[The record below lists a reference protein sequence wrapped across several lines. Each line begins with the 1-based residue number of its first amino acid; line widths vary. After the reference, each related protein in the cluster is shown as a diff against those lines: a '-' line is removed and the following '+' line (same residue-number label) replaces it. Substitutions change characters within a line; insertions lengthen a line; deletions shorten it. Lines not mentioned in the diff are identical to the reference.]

1 MFFSCGN
8 KEKGEKKHLK
18 GKTFNFELSTFNF
31 ISYLCTQKQ
40 QKDIIYNMEL
50 TGKVIAE
57 FNERGGISNRTGNE
71 WKAKSYVLEVPGEF
85 PRKLVFDVF
94 GVDRLQ
100 AFNIQIGELLTV
112 HFDIDAH
119 EYNGRWFNDV
129 RAFRIDRGQ
138 AAPTATPEA
147 APVAAPDAAP
157 AASVEQAAAV
167 APQAAP
173 IDAAPFEAPSATD
186 DLPF

>member
-1 MFFSCGN
+1 
-8 KEKGEKKHLK
+8 
-18 GKTFNFELSTFNF
+18 
-31 ISYLCTQKQ
+31 
-40 QKDIIYNMEL
+40 MEL
-50 TGKVIAE
+50 TGKIIAE

-129 RAFRIDRGQ
+129 RAFRVDRGQ
-138 AAPTATPEA
+138 AAPTAVPMPE
-147 APVAAPDAAP
+147 AAP
-157 AASVEQAAAV
+157 AASAPEAAPAQEAPV

>member
-1 MFFSCGN
+1 
-8 KEKGEKKHLK
+8 
-18 GKTFNFELSTFNF
+18 
-31 ISYLCTQKQ
+31 
-40 QKDIIYNMEL
+40 MEL
-50 TGKVIAE
+50 TGKIIAE
-57 FNERGGISNRTGNE
+57 FNERGGVSNRTGNE
-71 WKAKSYVLEVPGEF
+71 WKAKSYVLEVPGDY

-94 GVDRLQ
+94 GTDRLQ

-129 RAFRIDRGQ
+129 RAFRVDRGQ
-138 AAPTATPEA
+138 AAPTAAPE
-147 APVAAPDAAP
+147 AP
-157 AASVEQAAAV
+157 AAMQAAAPQ

-173 IDAAPFEAPSATD
+173 QAVPVMPQEDPALAPFDAPSATD

>member
-1 MFFSCGN
+1 
-8 KEKGEKKHLK
+8 
-18 GKTFNFELSTFNF
+18 
-31 ISYLCTQKQ
+31 
-40 QKDIIYNMEL
+40 MEL
-50 TGKVIAE
+50 TGKIIAE

-129 RAFRIDRGQ
+129 RAFRVDRGQ
-138 AAPTATPEA
+138 AAPTAAPMPE
-147 APVAAPDAAP
+147 AAP
-157 AASVEQAAAV
+157 AASAPEAVPAQEAPV

>member
-1 MFFSCGN
+1 
-8 KEKGEKKHLK
+8 
-18 GKTFNFELSTFNF
+18 
-31 ISYLCTQKQ
+31 
-40 QKDIIYNMEL
+40 MEA
-50 TGKVIAE
+50 TGKIIAE
-57 FNERGGISNRTGNE
+57 FNERGGVSNRTGNE
-71 WKAKSYVLEVPGEF
+71 WKAKSYVLEVPGDF

-129 RAFRIDRGQ
+129 RAFRVDRGQ
-138 AAPTATPEA
+138 AAPAAAPEA
-147 APVAAPDAAP
+147 ASAAAP
-157 AASVEQAAAV
+157 AAQAPVAQ

-173 IDAAPFEAPSATD
+173 QSAPVADPFEAPSATD

>member
-1 MFFSCGN
+1 
-8 KEKGEKKHLK
+8 
-18 GKTFNFELSTFNF
+18 
-31 ISYLCTQKQ
+31 
-40 QKDIIYNMEL
+40 MEL
-50 TGKVIAE
+50 TGKIIAE
-57 FNERGGISNRTGNE
+57 FNERGGVSNRTGNE

-85 PRKLVFDVF
+85 PRKMVFDVF

-129 RAFRIDRGQ
+129 RAFRIERGQ
-138 AAPTATPEA
+138 AAPTA
-147 APVAAPDAAP
+147 VPDAAP
-157 AASVEQAAAV
+157 APAPEAAPILQAAA
-167 APQAAP
+167 APLP
-173 IDAAPFEAPSATD
+173 PLDAAPFEAPSATD

>member
-1 MFFSCGN
+1 
-8 KEKGEKKHLK
+8 
-18 GKTFNFELSTFNF
+18 
-31 ISYLCTQKQ
+31 
-40 QKDIIYNMEL
+40 MEL
-50 TGKVIAE
+50 TGKIIAE
-57 FNERGGISNRTGNE
+57 FNERGGVSNRTGNE
-71 WKAKSYVLEVPGEF
+71 WKAKSYVMEVPGEF

-100 AFNIQIGELLTV
+100 AFNIQIGETLTV

-147 APVAAPDAAP
+147 APAPEAPVAPASPQVDAA
-157 AASVEQAAAV
+157 AT
-167 APQAAP
+167 
-173 IDAAPFEAPSATD
+173 IPFEAPSATD

>member
-1 MFFSCGN
+1 
-8 KEKGEKKHLK
+8 
-18 GKTFNFELSTFNF
+18 
-31 ISYLCTQKQ
+31 
-40 QKDIIYNMEL
+40 MEA
-50 TGKVIAE
+50 TGKIIAE
-57 FNERGGISNRTGNE
+57 FNERGGVSNRTGNE
-71 WKAKSYVLEVPGEF
+71 WKAKSYVLEVPGDF

-129 RAFRIDRGQ
+129 RAFRVDRGQ
-138 AAPTATPEA
+138 AAPAAAPEA
-147 APVAAPDAAP
+147 APAAAP
-157 AASVEQAAAV
+157 AAQ

-173 IDAAPFEAPSATD
+173 APQQAPVADPFEAPSATD

>member
-1 MFFSCGN
+1 
-8 KEKGEKKHLK
+8 
-18 GKTFNFELSTFNF
+18 
-31 ISYLCTQKQ
+31 
-40 QKDIIYNMEL
+40 MEL
-50 TGKVIAE
+50 TGKIIAE
-57 FNERGGISNRTGNE
+57 FNERGGVSNRTGNE
-71 WKAKSYVLEVPGEF
+71 WKAKSYVMAVPGEF

-100 AFNIQIGELLTV
+100 AFNIQIGETLTV

-147 APVAAPDAAP
+147 APAPEAPVAPASPQVDAA
-157 AASVEQAAAV
+157 AT
-167 APQAAP
+167 
-173 IDAAPFEAPSATD
+173 IPFEAPSATD

>member
-1 MFFSCGN
+1 
-8 KEKGEKKHLK
+8 
-18 GKTFNFELSTFNF
+18 
-31 ISYLCTQKQ
+31 
-40 QKDIIYNMEL
+40 MEL
-50 TGKVIAE
+50 TGKIIAE

-129 RAFRIDRGQ
+129 RAFRVDRGQ
-138 AAPTATPEA
+138 AAPTAAPMPEA
-147 APVAAPDAAP
+147 APAAGAPEAAP
-157 AASVEQAAAV
+157 AQEAPV
-167 APQAAP
+167 APQAVP

>member
-1 MFFSCGN
+1 
-8 KEKGEKKHLK
+8 
-18 GKTFNFELSTFNF
+18 
-31 ISYLCTQKQ
+31 
-40 QKDIIYNMEL
+40 MEV
-50 TGKVIAE
+50 TGKIIAE
-57 FNERGGISNRTGNE
+57 FNERGGVSNRTGNE

-138 AAPTATPEA
+138 VAPTAAPEA
-147 APVAAPDAAP
+147 TSAVAAD
-157 AASVEQAAAV
+157 SVATVVPV
-167 APQAAP
+167 APQAEP
-173 IDAAPFEAPSATD
+173 IDAAPFEAPSSTD

>member
-1 MFFSCGN
+1 
-8 KEKGEKKHLK
+8 
-18 GKTFNFELSTFNF
+18 
-31 ISYLCTQKQ
+31 
-40 QKDIIYNMEL
+40 MEL
-50 TGKVIAE
+50 TGKIIAE
-57 FNERGGISNRTGNE
+57 FNERGGVSNRTGNE
-71 WKAKSYVLEVPGEF
+71 WKAKSYVMEVPGEF

-100 AFNIQIGELLTV
+100 AFNIQIGETLTV

-138 AAPTATPEA
+138 TAPTAAPEA
-147 APVAAPDAAP
+147 APAPEAPVAP
-157 AASVEQAAAV
+157 AAPQVDAAAT
-167 APQAAP
+167 
-173 IDAAPFEAPSATD
+173 IPFEAPSATD

>member
-1 MFFSCGN
+1 
-8 KEKGEKKHLK
+8 
-18 GKTFNFELSTFNF
+18 
-31 ISYLCTQKQ
+31 
-40 QKDIIYNMEL
+40 MEL
-50 TGKVIAE
+50 TGKIIAE
-57 FNERGGISNRTGNE
+57 FNERGGVSNRTGNE
-71 WKAKSYVLEVPGEF
+71 WKAKSYVMEVPGEF

-100 AFNIQIGELLTV
+100 AFNIQIGETLTV

-138 AAPTATPEA
+138 AAPTAAPEA
-147 APVAAPDAAP
+147 APAPEAPVAHAAPQVDAA
-157 AASVEQAAAV
+157 AT
-167 APQAAP
+167 
-173 IDAAPFEAPSATD
+173 IPFEAPSATD

>member
-1 MFFSCGN
+1 
-8 KEKGEKKHLK
+8 
-18 GKTFNFELSTFNF
+18 
-31 ISYLCTQKQ
+31 
-40 QKDIIYNMEL
+40 MEA
-50 TGKVIAE
+50 TGKIIAE
-57 FNERGGISNRTGNE
+57 FNERGGVSNRTGNE
-71 WKAKSYVLEVPGEF
+71 WKAKSYVLEVPGDF

-129 RAFRIDRGQ
+129 RAFRVDRGQ
-138 AAPTATPEA
+138 AAPAAAPEA
-147 APVAAPDAAP
+147 APAVAP
-157 AASVEQAAAV
+157 AAQ

-173 IDAAPFEAPSATD
+173 APQQAPVADPFEAPSATD

>member
-1 MFFSCGN
+1 
-8 KEKGEKKHLK
+8 
-18 GKTFNFELSTFNF
+18 
-31 ISYLCTQKQ
+31 
-40 QKDIIYNMEL
+40 MEL
-50 TGKVIAE
+50 TGKIIAE

-129 RAFRIDRGQ
+129 RAFRVDRGQ
-138 AAPTATPEA
+138 AAPTAAPMPEA
-147 APVAAPDAAP
+147 APAAGAPEAAP
-157 AASVEQAAAV
+157 AQEASV